1 MYLWENMPFIL
12 VIGSLTGAFTMAL
25 FARWKKEWCP
35 YLTII
40 SVGFSFIFSCILAYR
55 VAGGEIIHYYASGWR
70 PPWGIEMMIDELG
83 AMMLLLLTGG
93 FLLIAIYSIKSIPKE
108 IPPSVTGW
116 YYTCFLLTLS
126 AMMGMVATND
136 FFNLF
141 VMVEVTGI
149 GACALVAAKGEKL
162 STEAALRYLLLS
174 STGAA
179 FLLFAIGFVY
189 QITGN
194 LNMSYVAAELLRAR
208 EQYPIIIW
216 VAISFFTIGLGLKA
230 AIFPLH
236 IWLPDAH
243 SSAPSPS
250 SAILSGLVV
259 KVYIVSIMRIYF
271 LVFGFDLFTGS
282 YMRHII
288 LIMAALAILFGS
300 FFAFVQVNLKRRLA
314 YSTVAQIGYI
324 FLGFGL
330 GTVWGI
336 TAAMLHIIIHAFMK
350 VCLFLSAGAIY
361 YQTGK
366 KKVTQFTGM
375 GYQMPVTMA
384 AFTIASFSMIGIPL
398 FGGFISKYGLALGS
412 LEANNPYF
420 IALVVLSG
428 LLNAAYYLPIIW
440 QAYFVST
447 PNTKAN
453 LKLDAVPIS
462 MLLPIVIT
470 ALGIVYMGV
479 FPNGPLVFLSK
490 VVTRFLL

>member
-1 MYLWENMPFIL
+1 MHLWENMPFFL
-12 VIGSLTGAFTMAL
+12 VIGSLVGAFVMAM

-40 SVGFSFIFSCILAYR
+40 SVGFSFILSCIIMSR
-55 VAGGEIIHYYASGWR
+55 VAGGEIIHYYAGGWR

-83 AMMLLLLTGG
+83 AVMLLLLSGS
-93 FLLIAIYSIKSIPKE
+93 FLLIAIYCIYAVPKE
-108 IPPSVTGW
+108 IHPSVSGW

-162 STEAALRYLLLS
+162 STEAALRYLILS
-174 STGAA
+174 SIGAA
-179 FLLFAIGFVY
+179 FLLFAIAFAY
-189 QITGN
+189 QLTGN
-194 LNMSYVAAELLRAR
+194 LNMTYVAAELANIRT
-208 EQYPIIIW
+208 QYPVIIW
-216 VAISFFTIGLGLKA
+216 VMISFFTVGLGLKA
-230 AIFPLH
+230 ALFPLH

-259 KVYIVSIMRIYF
+259 KVYIVSIMRVYF
-271 LVFGFDLFTGS
+271 LVFGFDIFTGT
-282 YMRHII
+282 YMRYLI
-288 LIMAALAILFGS
+288 LAMATLAILFGS

-350 VCLFLSAGAIY
+350 VCLFLSAGAIH
-361 YQTGK
+361 YQTGR
-366 KKVTQFTGM
+366 KKVTEFVGL
-375 GYQMPVTMA
+375 GYQMPVTMVS
-384 AFTIASFSMIGIPL
+384 FTIASLSMIGIPL
-398 FGGFISKYGLALGS
+398 FGGFITKYGIALGS
-412 LEANNPYF
+412 LEADNPYF
-420 IALVVLSG
+420 IALIVLSG
-428 LLNAAYYLPIIW
+428 LLNASYYLPLIW
-440 QAYFVST
+440 QAYFVSG
-447 PNTKAN
+447 PRIK
-453 LKLDAVPIS
+453 LKMDAVPLS
-462 MLLPIVIT
+462 MLVPIMIMAAGVI
-470 ALGIVYMGV
+470 YMGV
-479 FPNGPLVFLSK
+479 FPGGALNFLGK
-490 VVTRFLL
+490 AVTRFLL